1 MKGIG
6 AIVAGLAAAFS
17 GLGSKFVLPTA
28 FRQGTYMRRTRVAG
42 KVGTPGAKLARH
54 ADELRLGLRNGV
66 SYPLKP
72 TKRMLREHHK
82 RMVGA

>member
-6 AIVAGLAAAFS
+6 AIVAGLAAAMS
-17 GLGSKFVLPTA
+17 GITSKFVLPTA

-42 KVGTPGAKLARH
+42 KISTPEAKLARH
-54 ADELRLGLRNGV
+54 ADELRLGLRHGV

-72 TKRMLREHHK
+72 TKRMLRVARA
-82 RMVGA
+82 RMT

>member
-6 AIVAGLAAAFS
+6 AIVAGLAAAFR
-17 GLGSKFVLPTA
+17 GLESKFILPTA

-42 KVGTPGAKLARH
+42 KAGTPGAKLARKAFEGCVTVRH
-54 ADELRLGLRNGV
+54 GI

-72 TKRMLREHHK
+72 TKRMLRVARA
-82 RMVGA
+82 RMT

>member
-6 AIVAGLAAAFS
+6 AIVAGLAASLS
-17 GLGSKFVLPTA
+17 GLASKFTLPTA

-42 KVGTPGAKLARH
+42 KVGMPGAKLARH
-54 ADELRLGLRNGV
+54 ADELRLGLRHGV

-72 TKRMLREHHK
+72 TKRMLRVARG
-82 RMVGA
+82 RMT

>member
-6 AIVAGLAAAFS
+6 AIVAGLAAAMS
-17 GLGSKFVLPTA
+17 GLASKFVMPTA

-42 KVGTPGAKLARH
+42 KAGTPGAKLARKAFEGCVTVRH
-54 ADELRLGLRNGV
+54 GI

-72 TKRMLREHHK
+72 TKRMLQR
-82 RMVGA
+82 RRVR